1 MLASPC
7 TCLGSPFNLKS
18 TSFLNVYPLVV
29 LIPGATE
36 VSYVAVQIPDPG
48 KVSLKSDKLTD
59 PPLCAASGVSLKSE
73 IIESNLPLYP
83 LTTSL

>member
-1 MLASPC
+1 MIASPC
-7 TCLGSPFNLKS
+7 ACLESPFNLKS

-29 LIPGATE
+29 LIPGATV

-48 KVSLKSDKLTD
+48 K
-59 PPLCAASGVSLKSE
+59 VSLKSE